1 MLIPGAFTGRAGVPS
16 VPAAG
21 SETDGGRR
29 TLGLAAQAGLGVSV
43 AGDGGPGDDDDEE
56 ELYAAFA
63 ALGGPLT
70 GDELRRFPPDT
81 MLWLLGS
88 AGGRPAV
95 VRQASLLLG
104 GDIAAAEAVVQDSVA
119 AVQDAWSRLGDL
131 AKARLYFWHAVL
143 SRSRSVRRR
152 ERDGD
157 HGVAAARGAGHES
170 VDDLGQETGS
180 MVLRALPERQLEAVV
195 LHCYVG
201 LSERQAA
208 TAMSI
213 STGAA
218 RAHLSR
224 GITSIRHP
232 PQPD

>member
-1 MLIPGAFTGRAGVPS
+1 MPVAGP
-16 VPAAG
+16 
-21 SETDGGRR
+21 ETDDGRKA
-29 TLGLAAQAGLGVSV
+29 LSLAAQAGLEVPV
-43 AGDGGPGDDDDEE
+43 AEDEGPGDDDEE

-70 GDELRRFPPDT
+70 GEELRRFPLDR
-81 MLWLLGS
+81 LLLGS
-88 AGGRPAV
+88 AGGPPAV

-119 AVQDAWSRLGDL
+119 AVKDAWSRLGDL
-131 AKARLYFWHAVL
+131 AKARLHFWHAVL
-143 SRSRSVRRR
+143 SRSRSVRRH

-157 HGVAAARGAGHES
+157 RSVAAAQGAGHES

-180 MVLRALPERQLEAVV
+180 TALRALPVRQLEAVV

-201 LSERQAA
+201 LSERQVA

-224 GITSIRHP
+224 GITSLRHP